1 MNENAMMKKMG
12 RGMAKADMQEMFGKK
27 KPAAK
32 KAAAKKPA
40 MKMGGMMGYAAGGM
54 PMVTKDG
61 KKVPAFAADGKG
73 KMKMGGSVG
82 ASKMGAVKHSSNPD
96 GVIKQGG
103 TRGTMIRMAKGGKT
117 C

>member
-1 MNENAMMKKMG
+1 MENAMMKKMG

-40 MKMGGMMGYAAGGM
+40 MKMG
-54 PMVTKDG
+54 
-61 KKVPAFAADGKG
+61 
-73 KMKMGGSVG
+73 
-82 ASKMGAVKHSSNPD
+82 AVKTSPKPD
-96 GVIKQGG
+96 GVATKGK
-103 TRGTMIRMAKGGKT
+103 TKGTMIKMAKGGKS

>member
-1 MNENAMMKKMG
+1 MENALMKKMG

-40 MKMGGMMGYAAGGM
+40 MKMG
-54 PMVTKDG
+54 
-61 KKVPAFAADGKG
+61 
-73 KMKMGGSVG
+73 
-82 ASKMGAVKHSSNPD
+82 AVKTNSRPD
-96 GVIKQGG
+96 GVIKKGA
-103 TRGTMIRMAKGGKT
+103 TKGTMIKMAGGGKT

>member
-12 RGMAKADMQEMFGKK
+12 RGMAKADMQKMTDKK

-40 MKMGGMMGYAAGGM
+40 MKMGGMMGYASGGM
-54 PMVTKDG
+54 TMV
-61 KKVPAFAADGKG
+61 KKGDKMVPDFAADGKG
-73 KMKMGGSVG
+73 KMAKGGMT
-82 ASKMGAVKHSSNPD
+82 KMGAVKTNSRPD

-103 TRGTMIRMAKGGKT
+103 TKGKMIAMKMGGKT

>member
-12 RGMAKADMQEMFGKK
+12 RGKAKADMQEMFGKK

-40 MKMGGMMGYAAGGM
+40 MKMGAVKTNSR
-54 PMVTKDG
+54 PDG
-61 KKVPAFAADGKG
+61 VATKG
-73 KMKMGGSVG
+73 KTKGKMIAMKMGG
-82 ASKMGAVKHSSNPD
+82 
-96 GVIKQGG
+96 
-103 TRGTMIRMAKGGKT
+103 KT